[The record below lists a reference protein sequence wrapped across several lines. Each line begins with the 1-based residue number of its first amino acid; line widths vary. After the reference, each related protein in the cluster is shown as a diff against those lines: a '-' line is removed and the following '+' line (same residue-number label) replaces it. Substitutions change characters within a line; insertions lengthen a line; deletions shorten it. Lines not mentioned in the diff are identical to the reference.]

1 MKKPSSPVLRHGYV
15 LMAKGEHVLVIHPN
29 KSRTKVLNCRLTE
42 ETADRIILEAGK
54 PVEYR

>member
-1 MKKPSSPVLRHGYV
+1 MKKLPKPIFRKGHTLYE
-15 LMAKGEHVLVIHPN
+15 AGEHVIVIRPD
-29 KSRTKVLNCRLTE
+29 KSSTKVLNCRLTE